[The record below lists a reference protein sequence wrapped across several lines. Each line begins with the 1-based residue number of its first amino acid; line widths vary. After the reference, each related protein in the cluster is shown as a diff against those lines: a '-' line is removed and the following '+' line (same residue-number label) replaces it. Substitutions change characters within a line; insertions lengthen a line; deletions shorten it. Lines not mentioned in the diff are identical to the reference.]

1 MIAVDSFPLA
11 ALGLA
16 LVVGLFALGVA
27 LVRVARAR
35 ARARRRLVEKPNSHY
50 TAPLVR
56 ENETRHRWHDIDLDR
71 VHEINRTEVVRL
83 LAKIDAAGLDAIR
96 TTEREFLDQI
106 AKISRPP
113 AEPKPREPTQPLP
126 HLREH
131 PAV

>member
-16 LVVGLFALGVA
+16 LVAGLFALGVA
-27 LVRVARAR
+27 LARVARAR

-71 VHEINRTEVVRL
+71 VHEINRAEVVRL
-83 LAKIDAAGLDAIR
+83 LDKVDAAGLDAIR

-106 AKISRPP
+106 AKISRRP
-113 AEPKPREPTQPLP
+113 AEPKHREPNQPLP